1 MALYGTVPPFQD
13 PEIPIET
20 TITTTTGWVPQRE
33 VRDINN
39 NDTTDIKI
47 RMIIQPNGSSSLHQ
61 PQQSNIVVETQVWR
75 IQFENQWS
83 ARDQLLK

>member
-1 MALYGTVPPFQD
+1 
-13 PEIPIET
+13 
-20 TITTTTGWVPQRE
+20 VPQRE
-33 VRDINN
+33 VRDIND